1 MDVTPAAACPHCAG
15 AAHPG
20 TPCPPDAAT
29 PAADAATPAAGF
41 EPFDKPS
48 APGRSQGLTALGPGM
63 QIGEYQVQER
73 IGAGGMGVVYRAVQP
88 STGKSVAIKVLSS
101 FHASDAS
108 SVQRFIL
115 EIRAVNQIHHPHLVD
130 IFSFGQLTDGRYYY
144 VMEFLEGCSLGALMR
159 ARGQLRPAEVLPVFL
174 DVLGALQA
182 AHAKGVIHRDL
193 KPDNVFLVDG
203 RPAVP
208 YRAKLLDFGLAKL
221 VEPPPGMPPLT
232 AAGMAVGT
240 PQYMA
245 PEQCKARK
253 VDGRADLYALGVM
266 LYEALTAKLPCDGRS
281 TLEIWEAHVRR
292 VPRRPVELATDIS
305 PELDSII
312 MTLLAKSPTERFSSA
327 ATAASAL
334 AGEAQRYAGGSSE
347 LLVPFGD
354 GASLSDVARAI
365 PSSIQ
370 SHDVIPL
377 GGGGGDGP
385 ADDAKATGKL
395 KRAPTAAEG
404 LRQILDPDLEIAEP
418 ALQTRN
424 PNQVSALDIDLGVLR
439 RDPGPP
445 SAAASA
451 GRVPRVAGVARAPQ
465 RPAPTL
471 KLILIF
477 AALLAAAVA
486 VVLIAR

>member
-1 MDVTPAAACPHCAG
+1 MNVSSTGEVCPQCLAPAHADA
-15 AAHPG
+15 
-20 TPCPPDAAT
+20 PCPPTPVA
-29 PAADAATPAAGF
+29 PAASGF
-41 EPFDKPS
+41 EAFDRPS
-48 APGRSQGLTALGPGM
+48 VAGKGQGITSLSMGL
-63 QIGEYQVQER
+63 QVGEYRVQER

-88 STGKSVAIKVLSS
+88 ATGKSVAIKVLSS
-101 FHASDAS
+101 LHARDAS

-115 EIRAVNQIHHPHLVD
+115 EIRAVNEVQHPHLVK

-159 ARGQLRPAEVLPVFL
+159 ARGQLQPAEVLPAFL
-174 DVLGALQA
+174 DVLGALEV
-182 AHAKGVIHRDL
+182 AHAKGIIHRDL

-203 RPAVP
+203 RPSVN

-221 VEPPPGMPPLT
+221 VEPPPGMPALT

-266 LYEALTAKLPCDGRS
+266 LYEALTGKLPCDGRS

-292 VPRRPVELATDIS
+292 VPRRPIELVPALS

-312 MTLLAKSPTERFSSA
+312 MTLLAKTPAERFSSA
-327 ATAASAL
+327 ATAAAAL
-334 AGEAQRYAGGSSE
+334 AGEAGRLPATATDLPEAFS
-347 LLVPFGD
+347 D
-354 GASLSDVARAI
+354 GASASDVARAI

-370 SHDVIPL
+370 SADVIPL
-377 GGGGGDGP
+377 GGLAETNTAP
-385 ADDAKATGKL
+385 ARKLTDAD
-395 KRAPTAAEG
+395 G
-404 LRQILDPDLEIAEP
+404 LRALLEPGLEVAEP

-439 RDPGPP
+439 REEAPP
-445 SAAASA
+445 QTAASS
-451 GRVPRVAGVARAPQ
+451 GRAPRVAQVARTERAGSG
-465 RPAPTL
+465 AFL
-471 KLILIF
+471 KL
-477 AALLAAAVA
+477 ALVLAGVIAAAVA
-486 VVLIAR
+486 VLLFAR